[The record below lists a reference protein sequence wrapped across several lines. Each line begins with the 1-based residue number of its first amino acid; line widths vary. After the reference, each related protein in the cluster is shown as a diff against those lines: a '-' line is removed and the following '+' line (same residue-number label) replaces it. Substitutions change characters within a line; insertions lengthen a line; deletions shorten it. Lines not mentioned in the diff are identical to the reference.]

1 MLTGCVTY
9 GPTDLK
15 LVALGKVNRATERQ
29 VPGFYEA
36 NGLYV
41 RPNEPA
47 LKVVFSSRT
56 DLLNY
61 TKDNLSL
68 VAHADFCNEKERPP
82 DFTGQPWYGLAWIDV
97 YSGEMDISRLHGDMM
112 LNKTASPPSLPREV
126 DGTIIYKMYVISFV
140 KADRYKDRPHEQLYD
155 LTTVPHEVCL
165 HISSSGFMSRR
176 DSNTMKIPANLLK
189 AALQ

>member
-1 MLTGCVTY
+1 VELEMRWQIVIAAAIMLTGCVTY

-61 TKDNLSL
+61 TKDTLTSS
-68 VAHADFCNEKERPP
+68 PMP
-82 DFTGQPWYGLAWIDV
+82 
-97 YSGEMDISRLHGDMM
+97 ISAMKR
-112 LNKTASPPSLPREV
+112 
-126 DGTIIYKMYVISFV
+126 
-140 KADRYKDRPHEQLYD
+140 KDRPVSLD
-155 LTTVPHEVCL
+155 NLGMGWRGLTFIRVRWTYPDYMA
-165 HISSSGFMSRR
+165 I
-176 DSNTMKIPANLLK
+176 
-189 AALQ
+189 